1 MAGKR
6 IFYQRII
13 ESMNEGVM
21 ALNPKGIITMF
32 NDPAGNILS
41 LRPDEIRD
49 KPFGQI
55 LMMEMAE
62 NDQFC
67 QVILDAI
74 YSAAIGQ
81 TDTIAFKR
89 PDGQEQ
95 ILSLS
100 TSYLRFEN
108 EEDNQSAGVVV
119 SSDITEITL
128 SREKEKELNLN
139 LQGCAY

>member
-41 LRPDEIRD
+41 LRPDEVRD

-74 YSAAIGQ
+74 
-81 TDTIAFKR
+81 
-89 PDGQEQ
+89 
-95 ILSLS
+95 
-100 TSYLRFEN
+100 
-108 EEDNQSAGVVV
+108 
-119 SSDITEITL
+119 
-128 SREKEKELNLN
+128 
-139 LQGCAY
+139 